1 MSKIFTKAS
10 DGWFDFWSCKRCGHR
25 QQLVIDETPLP
36 DSCPECGYGED
47 IKEEKVMKYKC
58 PICGKIYDK
67 AADLADCVVKC
78 ENELNRAD
86 KEKEKEQAIQV
97 ITAKYDELRQ
107 LVTDFN
113 KNYPNTSVTIKMT
126 WDDRDKNTIKSN
138 SYRFPN
144 EFTAPLNFGRNANFD
159 DLVKAFIGGDNK

>member
-1 MSKIFTKAS
+1 MIETKIYVGLNDSVTKNQI
-10 DGWFDFWSCKRCGHR
+10 F
-25 QQLVIDETPLP
+25 EMN
-36 DSCPECGYGED
+36 

-86 KEKEKEQAIQV
+86 KEKEQAIQV